1 MTEVFERQHAAEL
14 PDLPHTRLR
23 LYLLATY
30 VLFIVY
36 VSLSPFS
43 HWKDLGLSFHDVLVA
58 PLLQT
63 YTWFDALVNVLA
75 YLPLG
80 LLLGLILR
88 AYLGTGWS
96 VVLALLGGAA
106 LSSMMEFTQLF
117 LPSRTSSN
125 LDLLTNVG
133 GTLGGALLAVSIA
146 PRIWFAYHLARV
158 RYSLFGHGN
167 DFGLALIALWVF
179 AQINPSLPMLGN
191 VFISQVVR
199 KPFLPP
205 PPDVFNWLES
215 GAVMLNLL
223 MLGSL
228 LLMLL
233 RERRHAVIGVVLL
246 LCAVSLTKFVA
257 AAALLKSWA
266 LFLWLNSEAML
277 GIASGLLLLAAA
289 LLLPLRGVRGLAW
302 FSCAAYLLLTHWVL
316 DDSAPSSAMPL
327 YQWRYLHLLN
337 YNGLTQ
343 TVALVFPFLL
353 LAYLWHRRNEQDD
366 AI

>member
-1 MTEVFERQHAAEL
+1 MTRQPALPPRREPPAA
-14 PDLPHTRLR
+14 PRIRLR
-23 LYLLATY
+23 FYLLATY

-36 VSLSPFS
+36 VSLTPFS
-43 HWKDLGLSFHDVLVA
+43 GWQDLGLSWQDVLTA

-63 YTWFDALVNVLA
+63 YTWFDALINVLA
-75 YLPLG
+75 YLPFG

-88 AYLGTGWS
+88 SHLGAGWS
-96 VVLALLGGAA
+96 VVLAVTGGAM
-106 LSSMMEFTQLF
+106 LSGGMELAQLY
-117 LPSRTSSN
+117 LPMRTGSN

-146 PRIWFAYHLARV
+146 PRIWFAQHLFRL
-158 RYSLFGHGN
+158 RRRLFGSGN
-167 DFGLALIALWVF
+167 DFGLTLVALWVF

-191 VFISQVVR
+191 VFISEVAR

-205 PPDVFNWLES
+205 PPDIFSWQES
-215 GAVMLNLL
+215 LAVTLNLL

-233 RERRHAVIGVVLL
+233 RERRHAVIGLVLL
-246 LCAVSLTKFVA
+246 LCAVSLTKFIA

-277 GIASGLLLLAAA
+277 GIAAGLSLLAAA
-289 LLLPLRGVRGLAW
+289 LLLSPRGVRSLAW
-302 FSCAAYLLLTHWVL
+302 LSCAAYLVLTHFVL
-316 DDSAPSSAMPL
+316 DESAPSSALPL

-353 LAYLWHRRNEQDD
+353 LSYLWHRRDGRGI
-366 AI
+366 AV